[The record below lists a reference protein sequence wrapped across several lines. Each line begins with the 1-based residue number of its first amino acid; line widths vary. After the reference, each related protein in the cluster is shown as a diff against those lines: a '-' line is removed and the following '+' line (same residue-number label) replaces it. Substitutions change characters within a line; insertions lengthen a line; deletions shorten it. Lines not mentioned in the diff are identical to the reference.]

1 MTNCLQIEKELE
13 SVLTMWENDHER
25 YFVVKDSRYL
35 DTVKNQWEEK
45 NEQKEKEKMQR
56 VGQMVL
62 VSHCI
67 HTAEGGSNG
76 VGFSPYPHCRGW
88 VKWCLFLTVST
99 LQRVGQMVLVSHCI
113 HTAEGG
119 SNGVGFSLYPHCKL
133 ATLLV
138 SHCIHTSQHRWS
150 CFQALRGLGNNS
162 AYSINLKSCV

>member
-1 MTNCLQIEKELE
+1 MFLPVCLLMTNCLQIEKELE

-76 VGFSPYPHCRGW
+76 VGFS
-88 VKWCLFLTVST
+88 
-99 LQRVGQMVLVSHCI
+99 
-113 HTAEGG
+113 
-119 SNGVGFSLYPHCKL
+119 LYPHCKL

-138 SHCIHTSQHRWS
+138 LFSGPSG
-150 CFQALRGLGNNS
+150 FGE
-162 AYSINLKSCV
+162 